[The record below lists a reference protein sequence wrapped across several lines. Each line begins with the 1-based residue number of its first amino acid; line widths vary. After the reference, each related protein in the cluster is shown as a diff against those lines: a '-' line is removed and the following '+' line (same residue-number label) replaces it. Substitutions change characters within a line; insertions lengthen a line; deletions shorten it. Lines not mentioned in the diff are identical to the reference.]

1 MTRIFLFLALIIAP
15 LAQAAEV
22 RVDAAKRFQ
31 TITGWEATL
40 DLSGTPARPGWG
52 AFREELLDRA
62 VQEMGITRVRL
73 EVRAGAE
80 TRSGEPARFIAGG
93 MSYKEYKPGYY
104 RPTNDNSDPNKID
117 WSGFD
122 FSELDWHVEHS
133 VLPLKRRLEARGQRL
148 FVNLMYVAFRREP
161 YLHQQDPEEY
171 AEFILAAT
179 LHLKNTWGITPDLW
193 EAVLEP
199 DNRRVKGPWSPQ
211 HLANAIAAASRRLKA
226 AGFRPAFSAPSVA
239 NAGNALPYLQAILRT
254 PEAAS
259 VMREVSYHRYGGG
272 KPRIVQAIAK
282 EAGRHGLNT
291 AMLEWWNAR
300 ANAQVLIEDLTIG
313 NVSAWQGNALS
324 GHFSPYKGGALRL
337 KPINRVRRL
346 IYANV
351 PPGSV
356 RIGAAAKGR
365 GVMTVAFALPGGGQ
379 AVFVHAPRKTQ
390 VTLSGLKPGRALLS
404 FEGEGK
410 DRARSI
416 TQEPVTVGPNAK
428 IPVTVPGT
436 GLLALIIE

>member
-1 MTRIFLFLALIIAP
+1 MARIFLALLLILALPARG
-15 LAQAAEV
+15 AEV
-22 RVDAAKRFQ
+22 RIDAAKRYQ

-40 DLSGTPARPGWG
+40 DLSDTPARPGWG
-52 AFREELLDRA
+52 AFRTELLDRA
-62 VQEMGITRVRL
+62 VSEMGITRVRL

-93 MSYKEYKPGYY
+93 MTYKQYKPGYY
-104 RPTNDNSDPNKID
+104 RPTNDNDDPHKID

-122 FSELDWHVEHS
+122 FSEMDWHVEHS
-133 VLPLKRRLEARGQRL
+133 LLPLKRRLEARGQRL
-148 FVNLMYVAFRREP
+148 FVNLLYVAFRREP
-161 YLHQQDPEEY
+161 YLHQQKPEEY

-179 LHLKNTWGITPDLW
+179 LHLKNKWGITPDIW

-199 DNRRVKGPWSPQ
+199 ENARVKGPWSPP
-211 HLANAIAAASRRLKA
+211 HLAESIAAASRRLKA

-239 NAGNALPYLQAILRT
+239 NAKNALPYLQVILRNA
-254 PEAAS
+254 EAAS
-259 VMREVSYHRYGGG
+259 VLREVSYHRYGGG
-272 KPRIVQAIAK
+272 KPRNIQAIAR
-282 EAGRHGLNT
+282 EAGRHGLDT
-291 AMLEWWNAR
+291 AMLEWWNGRADAR
-300 ANAQVLIEDLTIG
+300 VLIEDLTLG

-324 GHFSPYKGGALRL
+324 GHFAPYQRGQLRL

-356 RIGAAAKGR
+356 RIGASTKAR
-365 GVMTVAFALPGGGQ
+365 DLRVVAFVLPGGGQ
-379 AVFVHAPRKTQ
+379 AVFVHAPRKST
-390 VTLSGLKPGRALLS
+390 VTLRGLKPGRAHLS

-410 DRARSI
+410 GRARSI
-416 TQEPVTVGPNAK
+416 EREPVSISANGK